1 MANSQ
6 EQNLPSVSVIVP
18 VYNDQNNIGSLIEA
32 LLKQDY
38 PAESFE
44 IIIID
49 NKSDDRSREIISR
62 YAVTLLAELEV
73 QSSYAARNK
82 GIAHACGS
90 VLAFTDSDCRPGN
103 TWIREGIDALISQS
117 ADLAG
122 GHVEF
127 VLSDKRTA
135 AEMYD
140 SITHMQVE
148 TGIRERK
155 GCPTANLFARARLF
169 EEMGLFSATLAS
181 GGDYIWTNKAI
192 RNGYLPVFAHRAIVK
207 HPARSLKSLLKK
219 RYRTGGG
226 AVEYWQEAGL
236 AWWKILFLILRML
249 LPRRFSMIKKAINER
264 GTPDM
269 HRRILQIWL
278 VSYICTL
285 TTLFAVLISLFRPIN
300 KRDASKKEP

>member
-1 MANSQ
+1 MADSQ

-18 VYNDQNNIGSLIEA
+18 VYNDQDNIGSLIEA

-38 PAESFE
+38 PSESFE

-49 NKSDDRSREIISR
+49 NNSDDRTREIISG
-62 YAVTLLAELEV
+62 YPVTLLEESDV

-90 VLAFTDSDCRPGN
+90 VLAFTDSDCRPAI

-127 VLSDKRTA
+127 VLSDKRTV

-140 SITHMQVE
+140 SITHIQVE

-169 EEMGLFSATLAS
+169 EEMGLFRATLAS
-181 GGDYIWTNKAI
+181 GGDYIWTHKAI
-192 RNGYLPVFAHRAIVK
+192 RNGHLAVFAHRAIVR

-226 AVEYWQEAGL
+226 RLEYWRKAGL
-236 AWWKILFLILRML
+236 AWWKILLLILRMF
-249 LPRRFSMIKKAINER
+249 LPRRLSMLKKAVNER
-264 GTPDM
+264 GTHDM
-269 HRRILQIWL
+269 HRKILRIWL
-278 VSYICTL
+278 VSYICSL
-285 TTLFAVLISLFRPIN
+285 TTLFVILISFFRPIN
-300 KRDASKKEP
+300 KPDASRKEL

>member
-1 MANSQ
+1 MADSQ

-49 NKSDDRSREIISR
+49 NKSDDRTREIISG
-62 YAVTLLAELEV
+62 YPVTLLEESDV

-82 GIAHACGS
+82 GIAHASGS
-90 VLAFTDSDCRPGN
+90 VLAFTDSDCCPAI
-103 TWIREGIDALISQS
+103 TWIKEGIDALISQS

-135 AEMYD
+135 GEMYD
-140 SITHMQVE
+140 SITHIQVE

-169 EEMGLFSATLAS
+169 EEMGLFGATLTS

-192 RNGYLPVFAHRAIVK
+192 RNGHLLVFAPGAIVK
-207 HPARSLKSLLKK
+207 HPARGFRALFKK
-219 RYRTGGG
+219 RWRTGGG
-226 AVEYWQEAGL
+226 AVEYWRKADL
-236 AWWKILFLILRML
+236 AWWKILLLILRML
-249 LPRRFSMIKKAINER
+249 LPRRLSMLKKAVNER

-269 HRRILQIWL
+269 HCRILQIWL
-278 VSYICTL
+278 VSYVFSL
-285 TTLFAVLISLFRPIN
+285 TTLCAIFVSLVRVTD
-300 KRDASKKEP
+300 KRDAAR